1 MYFCSAENIQ
11 HPLRLTL
18 NTGLNKQKFIGVN
31 MSKQTLLKSDSS
43 IQVQV
48 DVLIFEEH
56 GSYVAYCPALEVS
69 SYGDTKDEAKKAFDG
84 AMNIF
89 IKETTT
95 KGTLEKYLLKL
106 GWQLQQ
112 KPKRVYQP
120 PTFSLQESKRF
131 LHKNPTIYNERVAMP
146 A

>member
-1 MYFCSAENIQ
+1 
-11 HPLRLTL
+11 
-18 NTGLNKQKFIGVN
+18 
-31 MSKQTLLKSDSS
+31 MSKQTLLKRGDT

-48 DVLIFEEH
+48 DVLLFEEY
-56 GSYVAYCPALEVS
+56 GSFVAYCPALELS
-69 SYGDTKDEAKKAFDG
+69 SYGDDQSDAKKAFDG
-84 AMNIF
+84 AMKIF

-106 GWQLQQ
+106 GWHLQQ
-112 KPKRVYQP
+112 KPKMVYQP
-120 PTFSLQESKRF
+120 PTFSIQESKRF